1 MVHALWR
8 QFPRI
13 NLKLIA
19 LEPYLLNA
27 VNLSNQPIHHK
38 IVDLL
43 KSGGKFL
50 RPGFFYIYSEFGE
63 SVDPAVIKAGAAA
76 VELLHVATLIHD
88 DVIDESPLRRG
99 VATIHTQYGQKN
111 ASYAGDYLFTCYFNQ
126 VLKSTQDPADM
137 KRHIDAMQVILT
149 GELDQMKYN
158 FNQQLTSADY
168 FHEITGKT
176 AELFKLCFQQSAI
189 VTHAAP
195 EIVELGGEIGITIG
209 QAYQILDDILDY
221 SGDTTQTKKPV
232 LEDLKSGV
240 YTLPLIFAN
249 QLVPDSLKPLLDKKD
264 QLTDTDI
271 QAIKAIVIQSGGLK
285 KAIEVADELTDK
297 ALGLIAKLPEQKSKQ
312 DLEKLT
318 RMLLTRKQ

>member
-27 VNLSNQPIHHK
+27 VNLPNQPIHHK
-38 IVDLL
+38 ISQLL

-50 RPGFFYIYSEFGE
+50 RPGFFYIYSEFGQGG
-63 SVDPAVIKAGAAA
+63 DPVRIKAGAAA

-88 DVIDESPLRRG
+88 DVIDESPIRRG
-99 VATIHTQYGQKN
+99 VETIHTEYGQKN
-111 ASYAGDYLFTCYFNQ
+111 AIYAGDYLFTCYFNQ
-126 VLKSTQDPADM
+126 VLKSTQDPVNM
-137 KRHIDAMQVILT
+137 KRHVDAMQTILA

-158 FNQQLTSADY
+158 FNQQMTEADY

-176 AELFKLCFQQSAI
+176 AELFRLCFQQSAL
-189 VTHAAP
+189 VSQASN
-195 EIVELGGEIGITIG
+195 EIFKLGGQIGLAIG

-221 SGDTTQTKKPV
+221 SGDPHQTKKPV

-240 YTLPLIFAN
+240 YTLPLILAL
-249 QLVPDSLKPLLDKKD
+249 QTARKQLKPLLDKRE
-264 QLTDTDI
+264 QLTHDDI
-271 QAIKAIVIQSGGLK
+271 AEIQTIVVQSGGLNQAIQAANQLTA
-285 KAIEVADELTDK
+285 KAQQ
-297 ALGLIAKLPEQKSKQ
+297 LIAQLPEQKAKH
-312 DLEKLT
+312 DLQALT
-318 RMLLTRKQ
+318 QLLLTRKQ

>member
-13 NLKLIA
+13 NLRLIA

-27 VNLSNQPIHHK
+27 VNLPNQPIHDK
-38 IVDLL
+38 IIELL

-63 SVDPAVIKAGAAA
+63 KTDPAKIKAGAAA

-88 DVIDESPLRRG
+88 DVIDDSPLRRG
-99 VATIHTQYGQKN
+99 VKTIHTQYGQKN
-111 ASYAGDYLFTCYFNQ
+111 AIYAGDYLFTCYFTQ
-126 VLKSTQDPADM
+126 VLKSTQEPADM
-137 KRHIDAMQVILT
+137 KRHVDAMQIILA

-158 FNQQLTSADY
+158 FNQKMTEADY

-176 AELFKLCFQQSAI
+176 AELFRLCFQQSAI
-189 VTHAAP
+189 VTHAPA
-195 EIVELGGEIGITIG
+195 EMVKLGGEIGLTIG

-221 SGDTTQTKKPV
+221 SGDPHQTKKPV

-240 YTLPLIFAN
+240 YTLPLIFAI
-249 QLVPDSLKPLLDKKD
+249 QLAPDELKPLLDKREKLSNDDIAKIRNIVISSGGLAKAVESAD
-264 QLTDTDI
+264 QLTE
-271 QAIKAIVIQSGGLK
+271 KA
-285 KAIEVADELTDK
+285 ET
-297 ALGLIAKLPEQKSKQ
+297 LIGQLPEQKSKR
-312 DLEKLT
+312 DLQTLT
-318 RMLLTRKQ
+318 RILLTRKQ

>member
-13 NLKLIA
+13 NLKLTA
-19 LEPYLLNA
+19 LEPYLLKA

-38 IVDLL
+38 ITQLL

-63 SVDPAVIKAGAAA
+63 KIDPAKVKAGAAA

-99 VATIHTQYGQKN
+99 VETIQVKYGQKH
-111 ASYAGDYLFTCYFNQ
+111 AIYAGDYLFTCYFTQ
-126 VLKSTQDPADM
+126 VLKSTQEPADM
-137 KRHIDAMQVILT
+137 KRHVDAMQIILA
-149 GELDQMKYN
+149 GELDQMQYN
-158 FNQQLTSADY
+158 FNQKMTEADY
-168 FHEITGKT
+168 FQEITGKT

-189 VTHAAP
+189 ITHASD
-195 EIVELGGEIGITIG
+195 EIVELGGEVGLTIG

-221 SGDTTQTKKPV
+221 SGSSKQTKKPV

-249 QLVPDSLKPLLDKKD
+249 QLDHQDLKPLLDKRE
-264 QLTDTDI
+264 QLSDEDI
-271 QAIKAIVIQSGGLK
+271 AKIQKIVISSGGLE
-285 KAIEVADELTDK
+285 KAIQTADSLTDK
-297 ALGLIAKLPEQKSKQ
+297 ALGLINQLPEQKAKH

-318 RMLLTRKQ
+318 KMLLTRKQ

>member
-13 NLKLIA
+13 NLKLVA
-19 LEPYLLNA
+19 LEPYLLKA
-27 VNLSNQPIHHK
+27 VNLPNQPIHRK
-38 IVDLL
+38 IDELL

-63 SVDPAVIKAGAAA
+63 KVDPAKIKAGAAA
-76 VELLHVATLIHD
+76 VELLHLATLIHD
-88 DVIDESPLRRG
+88 DVIDDSPLRRG
-99 VATIHTQYGQKN
+99 VETIHPKYGQKN
-111 ASYAGDYLFTCYFNQ
+111 AIYAGDYLFTCYFTQ

-137 KRHIDAMQVILT
+137 KRHVDAMQIILA

-158 FNQQLTSADY
+158 FNQTMTEADY

-176 AELFKLCFQQSAI
+176 AELFRLCFQQSAI
-189 VTHAAP
+189 VTHASD
-195 EIVELGGEIGITIG
+195 EIVQIGGDLGLAIG

-221 SGDTTQTKKPV
+221 SGETRQTKKPV

-249 QLVPDSLKPLLDKKD
+249 QLDHIRLKPLLDKKESI
-264 QLTDTDI
+264 TDEDI
-271 QAIKAIVIQSGGLK
+271 HQIQQIVIESGGLQ
-285 KAIEVADELTDK
+285 KAIDTADKLTDK
-297 ALGLIAKLPEQKSKQ
+297 ALSLIARLPEQKSKH

-318 RMLLTRKQ
+318 KMLLTRNQ

>member
-19 LEPYLLNA
+19 LEPYLLSA
-27 VNLSNQPIHHK
+27 VNLPNQPIHHK
-38 IVDLL
+38 ITELL

-63 SVDPAVIKAGAAA
+63 KVDPATIKAGAAA
-76 VELLHVATLIHD
+76 VELLHLATLIHD

-99 VATIHTQYGQKN
+99 VETIHTKYGQKN
-111 ASYAGDYLFTCYFNQ
+111 AIYAGDYLFTCYFTQ

-137 KRHIDAMQVILT
+137 KRHVGAMQIILA

-158 FNQQLTSADY
+158 FNQKMTEADY

-189 VTHAAP
+189 VTHASD
-195 EIVELGGEIGITIG
+195 EIVELGGELGLTIG

-221 SGDTTQTKKPV
+221 SGDTRNTKKPV

-249 QLVPDSLKPLLDKKD
+249 QLDHSQLKPLLDKKESI
-264 QLTDTDI
+264 TDDDI
-271 QAIKAIVIQSGGLK
+271 RQIQQIVIKSGGLQ
-285 KAIEVADELTDK
+285 KAVDTADKLTDK
-297 ALGLIAKLPEQKSKQ
+297 ALGIIAQLPEQKSKH
-312 DLEKLT
+312 DLENLT
-318 RMLLTRKQ
+318 KMLLTRKQ